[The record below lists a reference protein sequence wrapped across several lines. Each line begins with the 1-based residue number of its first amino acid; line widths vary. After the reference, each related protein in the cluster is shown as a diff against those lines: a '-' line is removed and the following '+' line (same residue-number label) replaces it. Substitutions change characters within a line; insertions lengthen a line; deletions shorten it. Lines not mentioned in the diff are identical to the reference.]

1 MLTMAGMLAIVAV
14 LAACNDSSRLETRGE
29 AASAVP
35 DRLTGNITLDGSS
48 TVLPVSGAI
57 AQAFES
63 DHPSVKVNVHESGT
77 GGGFRKFCAGEID
90 IAGASRPIN
99 AAELAQC
106 EKTGVEL
113 IELPFAFDSL
123 AIVTNPANT
132 FANCLSLG
140 ELRRIWDRRPR
151 EK

>member
-1 MLTMAGMLAIVAV
+1 MLTMAAMLAIVAV

-63 DHPSVKVNVHESGT
+63 DHPSVKVNVHES
-77 GGGFRKFCAGEID
+77 
-90 IAGASRPIN
+90 
-99 AAELAQC
+99 
-106 EKTGVEL
+106 
-113 IELPFAFDSL
+113 
-123 AIVTNPANT
+123 
-132 FANCLSLG
+132 
-140 ELRRIWDRRPR
+140 
-151 EK
+151 